1 MIAHAAALKEPLFWA
16 GFLCTSFGQIGEPF
30 DSDVVCS
37 AFGVTEDD
45 AQGWWKRFT
54 GWYDGILDESDGWL
68 ENPAGVIVPLARSLT
83 LEVETH
89 PGGTEFHLAVEETG
103 RFMLGACGSHW
114 RLPMLRWSEAAL
126 LSPEALL
133 LALPGVWV
141 AADQTQCR
149 EHVEHAFQTLPV
161 RAKAAAAKLAD
172 QWVQAVGDGGTD
184 YSWSRDPD
192 VGWVSSAH
200 WSVRSINEHQ
210 DRDEVRRVNE
220 ALAASGLV

>member
-1 MIAHAAALKEPLFWA
+1 MTPDATALKEPLFWTA
-16 GFLCTSFGQIGEPF
+16 FLCSSFGQIGEPF
-30 DSDVVCS
+30 DPEVVCS

-45 AQGWWKRFT
+45 AQTWWHKFT

-68 ENPAGVIVPLARSLT
+68 ENPAGVIVPLAPSLM

-89 PGGTEFHLAVEETG
+89 PGGTVHYLASDATG
-103 RFMLGACGSHW
+103 RHMLGDCGPHW

-133 LALPGVWV
+133 LTLPGVWV

-149 EHVEHAFQTLPV
+149 DHVERAFQNLPL
-161 RAKAAAAKLAD
+161 RAKSAASKLAD
-172 QWVQAVGDGGTD
+172 QWVAAVGDGGTE
-184 YSWSRDPD
+184 YSWSKDPEL
-192 VGWVSSAH
+192 GWVSSAH

-210 DRDEVRRVNE
+210 DPGEVRWINE
-220 ALAASGLV
+220 ALAASGLR